1 MSVFCMELP
10 NGLRLVSEIWINQ
23 IHIPRHI
30 FFTKGPHM
38 ANNSIKSYSKVKW
51 YKLILYCPKSMYFQ
65 SFELTLDTLS
75 IIFLPLKGI
84 LVPRI
89 PLKFGQWHP
98 THWGENA
105 KTIFFW
111 LQVCKRYR
119 WPKKNTNQYDFFLLL
134 GFAVFVW
141 NEG

>member
-1 MSVFCMELP
+1 MELP

-65 SFELTLDTLS
+65 SFELTLDMLS

-84 LVPRI
+84 WVPRI

-98 THWGENA
+98 THWGGNA

-111 LQVCKRYR
+111 LQVCKRYIYIIMSIHHCEEHMGD
-119 WPKKNTNQYDFFLLL
+119 YDWKDSAHIPT
-134 GFAVFVW
+134 GGAW
-141 NEG
+141 